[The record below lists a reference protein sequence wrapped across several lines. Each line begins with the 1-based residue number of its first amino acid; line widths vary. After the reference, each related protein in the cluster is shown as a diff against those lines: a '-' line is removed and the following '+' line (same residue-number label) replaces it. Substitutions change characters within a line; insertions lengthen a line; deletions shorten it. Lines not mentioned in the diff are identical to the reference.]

1 MESTW
6 REFSAKT
13 IDEAVTEALAE
24 LMITLDKLEYEIVD
38 EGKSGFLGIGA
49 KPAVIKARVK
59 SSDDLRDDA
68 EIKKNV
74 ASSAIESDTEFL
86 SEEKDSSEKKRSG
99 KSLSPAEI
107 RELADI
113 FLKDVFSAMEIEFT
127 ESSEYDENEGELVVT
142 VDTPDKGILIGKRG
156 QTLDSLQ
163 YLTSLVVNKESDK
176 YIKVKI
182 DSEDYRA
189 RRKETL
195 ENLARNIASKVKRT
209 GHSVSLEPMN
219 SFERRIIHSALQLDE
234 DIDTH
239 SEGAEPYR
247 KVVVSLTKEAY
258 AKRKSS
264 HYSDRN
270 KKPYG
275 RKSSYGGY
283 SHGGYKSNY
292 SNRRF
297 SNDRPRKNDRYQSEK
312 GSNAETDATTNV

>member
-86 SEEKDSSEKKRSG
+86 SEEKDNSEKKRSG

-176 YIKVKI
+176 YIKVKL

-247 KVVVSLTKEAY
+247 KVVIEL
-258 AKRKSS
+258 KRGGRRDYHERK
-264 HYSDRN
+264 DRE
-270 KKPYG
+270 
-275 RKSSYGGY
+275 
-283 SHGGYKSNY
+283 
-292 SNRRF
+292 
-297 SNDRPRKNDRYQSEK
+297 D
-312 GSNAETDATTNV
+312 